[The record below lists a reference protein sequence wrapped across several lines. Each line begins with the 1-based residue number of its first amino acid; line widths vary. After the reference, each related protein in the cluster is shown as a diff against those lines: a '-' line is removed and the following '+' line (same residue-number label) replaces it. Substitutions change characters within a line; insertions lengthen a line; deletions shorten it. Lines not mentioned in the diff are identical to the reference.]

1 MTLTRRSLLLATGG
15 VIVGGPLLTSA
26 CSLADAGRLTGVT
39 LESAIEPPAQFR
51 IPLPIPPVL
60 QPTRQDATTDYY
72 DIVQKVAR
80 HEILPGTST
89 TVWGYNGTFPGPTIV
104 SRRGR
109 TTVVRHRNELPVPT
123 VVHLHGGRTP
133 AESDGYPIDL
143 VLPADGGHASG
154 GGHSD
159 GMTGDVSH
167 GSRDYVYPLDQRAA
181 TLWYHDHRMDF
192 TGPSVWRGLAGFH
205 LVKDDE
211 EDGLALPSGDR
222 DIPLMICDRSFDADG
237 EFSYPSID
245 PTLTGEPGVT
255 EDYLDGVL
263 GDVILV
269 NGAPWPVLDVSA
281 SRYRFRLLNASNSR
295 RYELALD
302 PAPDE
307 APFIQI
313 GSDGGLLGAPVR
325 HETLPI
331 AQAERFDV
339 VIDFSIYPVGT
350 ELTLTNLRGDD
361 RTAQVMRF
369 RVTSPQVADDA
380 EVPDSLADM
389 SDFDDFSE
397 DEAQVTRKF
406 DFEQAG
412 ERDGMPMW
420 TVNGEMFDP
429 DRIDAQPALGST
441 EIWEFTSDPAHP
453 IHLHQVPFKVLS
465 RTRDDPPRATD
476 AGWKD
481 TLDLVEGES
490 ARVLVRFDGYPGKY
504 VFHCHNLEHEDMAM
518 MANVEIR

>member
-1 MTLTRRSLLLATGG
+1 VTLTRRRLLLAAGG

-26 CSLADAGRLTGVT
+26 CSLVDAGRLTGVT
-39 LESAIEPPAQFR
+39 LESAIEPPPQFR
-51 IPLPIPPVL
+51 VPLPIPPVL
-60 QPTRQDATTDYY
+60 QPSRQDATTDYY

-80 HEILPGTST
+80 QEIVPGTST

-143 VLPADGGHASG
+143 VLPADGDHASG

-159 GMTGDVSH
+159 SMTGDVSH

-205 LVKDDE
+205 IVKDDE
-211 EDGLALPSGDR
+211 EDALALPSGDR
-222 DIPLMICDRSFDADG
+222 DIPLLICDRSFDDDG
-237 EFSYPSID
+237 EFRYPSID
-245 PTLTGEPGVT
+245 PTLTGAPGVT

-263 GDVILV
+263 GDVVLV

-281 SRYRFRLLNASNSR
+281 SRYRFRLLNGSNSR

-302 PAPDE
+302 PAPDDP
-307 APFIQI
+307 PFMQI

-325 HETLPI
+325 HDTLPI

-350 ELTLTNLRGDD
+350 EITLTNLLGDGP
-361 RTAQVMRF
+361 TEQVMRF
-369 RVTSPQVADDA
+369 RVTSPQVEGDA

-389 SDFDDFSE
+389 SDFDDLHE
-397 DEAQVTRKF
+397 DQAQVTRKF

-441 EIWEFTSDPAHP
+441 EIWELTSDPAHP

-465 RTRDDPPRATD
+465 RTREDPPRATD

-490 ARVLVRFDGYPGKY
+490 ARILVRFDGYPGKY